1 VTTLNTARIAGKQDA
16 EIREL
21 VAKLEAARKVTV

>member
-1 VTTLNTARIAGKQDA
+1 VAALNTARIAGKRDA

-21 VAKLEAARKVTV
+21 VAKLEAARKATA